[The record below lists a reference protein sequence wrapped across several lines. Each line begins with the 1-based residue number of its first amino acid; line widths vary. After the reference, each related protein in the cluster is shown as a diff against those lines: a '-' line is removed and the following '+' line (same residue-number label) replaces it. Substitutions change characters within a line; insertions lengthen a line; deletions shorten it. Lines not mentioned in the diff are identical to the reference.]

1 LEVEA
6 AVTDSGKRM
15 IGGLAAVFFL
25 AAFPPAVEA
34 APWWRNASLEREQNR
49 PNDFRPERRAPGY
62 YAPGKG
68 FRRGNGGWDMQ
79 RPRRL
84 SPEERFQLRRDIR
97 DAGRKIYPLH
107 HHR

>member
-1 LEVEA
+1 
-6 AVTDSGKRM
+6 
-15 IGGLAAVFFL
+15 
-25 AAFPPAVEA
+25 
-34 APWWRNASLEREQNR
+34 
-49 PNDFRPERRAPGY
+49 
-62 YAPGKG
+62 
-68 FRRGNGGWDMQ
+68 MQ